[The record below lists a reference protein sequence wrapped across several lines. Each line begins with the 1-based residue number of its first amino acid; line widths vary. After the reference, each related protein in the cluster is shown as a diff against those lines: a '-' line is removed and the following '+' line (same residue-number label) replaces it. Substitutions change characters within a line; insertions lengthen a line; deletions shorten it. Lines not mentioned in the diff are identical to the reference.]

1 MADFNPEDYI
11 GAYLMVM
18 QNSNP
23 KSNRDT
29 LKQQYYNWFN
39 LDPTTEEYQDR
50 KNRLLRHLSHLPDNG
65 YGHSMAEEL
74 FGAEN
79 KGKNFYWYS
88 RNSGLTHIFEDELKE
103 REGTNEEIPELA
115 GGGLVPGYAGG
126 GMVPRYAGGGITGI
140 NTSKPDYSAFGRF
153 ILGNLPQGGVGNMA
167 RGIV

>member
-50 KNRLLRHLSHLPDNG
+50 KNRLLKHLSHLPDDG
-65 YGHSMAEEL
+65 YGHDMAEEL

-79 KGKNFYWYS
+79 EGKNFYWYS
-88 RNSGLTHIFEDELKE
+88 RNSGLTHKFEDELEE
-103 REGTNEEIPELA
+103 RAKKNPTA
-115 GGGLVPGYAGG
+115 FRAQ
-126 GMVPRYAGGGITGI
+126 GGIVSLNQLTRPIG
-140 NTSKPDYSAFGRF
+140 YR
-153 ILGNLPQGGVGNMA
+153 
-167 RGIV
+167 